1 MAGELIRISYLVRIY
16 FHFGSIVNQINMG
29 FPYFLVKVFLLYQPA
44 RPKSSFSCF
53 LYVGDTND

>member
-29 FPYFLVKVFLLYQPA
+29 FPYFLVKML
-44 RPKSSFSCF
+44 
-53 LYVGDTND
+53 